1 MAVILEG
8 DKTLVR
14 SLKGKLDFLRE
25 NDVVLVRL
33 KRSNKPESIEW
44 SAVSPDILD
53 IEIGSGLNVEDMT
66 EMIAEFI
73 SVFRRMDY
81 KEARAHNK
89 RLYGLKKAVLEGK
102 K

>member
-1 MAVILEG
+1 MTVILEG
-8 DKTLVR
+8 DKTLVK

-25 NDVVLVRL
+25 NDIVLVKL
-33 KRSNKPESIEW
+33 KRSKEPECMNWNAISL
-44 SAVSPDILD
+44 DILE
-53 IEIGSGLNVEDMT
+53 IEIGPGLDAKDMT

-81 KEARAHNK
+81 REARAQNK
-89 RLYGLKKAVLEGK
+89 RLYGLKKEFLNNK